1 MPAREAT
8 PAREAKPTREATP
21 TWEAKPTRGATPTWE
36 AEPTAPDEHHS
47 RHQPLPVRW
56 IVAVATVV
64 LVGAGVAAAIVMPRL
79 LSKDDHPAP
88 ASTTTAPIAAPATVD
103 TTDPA
108 TTDPTDTSEQADT
121 ADPTETLDPTTDP
134 PAPSGIV
141 AIGPG
146 VTDERAPGVAAMF
159 DTYFGGVNDKN
170 YDAVG
175 SVLDPAGSV
184 DPADPAE
191 MNALARGTRST
202 TDSDIALTGLAD
214 TSGGLLAADVTF
226 VSHQTAGDGPRGRS
240 SETCTHWTI
249 RYTVSNSGAYRI
261 RKSKATS
268 RPCA

>member
-1 MPAREAT
+1 MPAWEAT
-8 PAREAKPTREATP
+8 PAREA
-21 TWEAKPTRGATPTWE
+21 
-36 AEPTAPDEHHS
+36 EPTAPDDHHS

-56 IVAVATVV
+56 IVAVATVA
-64 LVGAGVAAAIVMPRL
+64 LVGAGVAAAIVVPRL

-108 TTDPTDTSEQADT
+108 TTDPTDTSDPPET
-121 ADPTETLDPTTDP
+121 AETLDPTTDP

-261 RKSKATS
+261 RRSKATS